1 MKARV
6 GIDPSIDV
14 IAPNI
19 IWKCRLQMADILFRS

>member
-1 MKARV
+1 MKAR
-6 GIDPSIDV
+6 GSIDPSIEM